1 MKIFDMLRNDYFRL
15 FVKREGKVVLGKNL
29 SNLWLL
35 TAVLTATFLAI
46 AFSNASL
53 DYLSYKMDD
62 PFINWVDIKNEH
74 TGDFRALGEALRSG
88 ENKERFHYHDYQMDF
103 YSAYDFYGK
112 DDDVSVYLKGRF
124 FEDLDTDLVRE
135 ILKDANVVRDWKVD
149 DISEVDTN
157 TIGMIITGEALAK
170 LGYDRAPAY
179 ISYKSGIPDIAG
191 AYEYGVSVVEET
203 SRAVFARAP
212 IPVLAV
218 VSKLPGNVD
227 FIADSY
233 LHEQM
238 RNGITW
244 PFDLARSVYAE
255 TLCYFVPEEIGMES
269 FISDVM
275 TIAGKYMADEI
286 EADEGSFY
294 FPQIVP
300 FRKGDFVTF
309 RSYDWT
315 GYQAW
320 HDIDR
325 EVMETY
331 RGRDVHRVYEYEF
344 SDDPLP
350 HTSFISVHFEDLDML
365 RDFEKYVYDE
375 FEVKIEMAQINAKEN
390 FNAVSIMGNILSW
403 GIIIF
408 AIVCIILFI
417 VNLLQSYFQKV
428 RRNLGTFK
436 AFGISSAKLIS
447 VYLLIMAAI
456 VICALLM
463 SLSFT
468 WMLQVLMHICGILKD
483 GVYDYLSLWSLKTA
497 IAIIIIISS
506 ALFTVYTVM
515 TGLLKDTPGNLIYDR
530 Q

>member
-74 TGDFRALGEALRSG
+74 TGDFRALGEALRSD

-191 AYEYGVSVVEET
+191 AYEYGVAVVEET

-255 TLCYFVPEEIGMES
+255 TLCYFVPEEIGMEN

-468 WMLQVLMHICGILKD
+468 WMLQGLMHICGILKD

-506 ALFTVYTVM
+506 ALFTVYAVM
-515 TGLLKDTPGNLIYDR
+515 TGLLKATPGDLIYDR